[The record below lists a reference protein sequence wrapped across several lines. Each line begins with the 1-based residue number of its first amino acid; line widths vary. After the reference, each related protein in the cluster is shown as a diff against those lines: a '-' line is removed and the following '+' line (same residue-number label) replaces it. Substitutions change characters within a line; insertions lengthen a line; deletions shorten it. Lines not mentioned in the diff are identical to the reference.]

1 MILLDTH
8 VLLWISSDPQRL
20 SKNAREAIREARE
33 NASLAVATIT
43 LWELA
48 WLAQNGRLVI
58 SSSPENFVMEAV
70 SRVVLKPMTPQIV
83 ALAARLPAS
92 FPKDPAD
99 RVIAATALH
108 EGIPLVTADQR
119 IRDAGIV
126 EIVW

>member
-8 VLLWISSDPQRL
+8 VLLWISSDPQKL

-70 SRVVLKPMTPQIV
+70 SRVVLNPMTPQIV

-99 RVIAATALH
+99 RVITATAIL

-126 EIVW
+126 EIIW

>member
-1 MILLDTH
+1 VILLDTH

-20 SKNAREAIREARE
+20 SKNAREAIREARQT
-33 NASLAVATIT
+33 ASLAVAAIT

-70 SRVVLKPMTPQIV
+70 SRVVLEPMTPQIV

-92 FPKDPAD
+92 FPTDPAD
-99 RVIAATALH
+99 RVITATAIL

-126 EIVW
+126 EIIW

>member
-1 MILLDTH
+1 VILLDTH

-20 SKNAREAIREARE
+20 SKNAREAIREARQT
-33 NASLAVATIT
+33 ASLAVATIT

-70 SRVVLKPMTPQIV
+70 SRVVLEPMTPQIV

-99 RVIAATALH
+99 RVITATAIL

-126 EIVW
+126 EIIW

>member
-1 MILLDTH
+1 VILLDTH

-20 SKNAREAIREARE
+20 SKNAREAIREARQT
-33 NASLAVATIT
+33 ASLAVAAIT

-70 SRVVLKPMTPQIV
+70 SRVVLEPMTPQIV

-99 RVIAATALH
+99 RVITATAIL

-126 EIVW
+126 EIIW

>member
-8 VLLWISSDPQRL
+8 VLLWISSDPQKL

-99 RVIAATALH
+99 RVITATAIL

-126 EIVW
+126 EIIW